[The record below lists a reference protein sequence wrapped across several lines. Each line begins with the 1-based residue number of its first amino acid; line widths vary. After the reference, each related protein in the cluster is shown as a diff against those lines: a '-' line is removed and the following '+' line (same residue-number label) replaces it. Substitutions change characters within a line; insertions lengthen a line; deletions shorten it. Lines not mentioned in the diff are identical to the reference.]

1 MYYVAIPSYDRAESL
16 LSKTLHTLHQC
27 KVPSNL
33 IYIFVAN
40 ESQYIIYKKVIKGY
54 TIIIGK
60 LGITQ
65 QRRFIKNY
73 FKEGDHVVSMDDDVE
88 EVNKLN
94 GDKLNKIHNL
104 DHFFKDAF
112 VRIQQENLFLWG
124 IYPVR
129 NPFFMK
135 NTITTNLRFII
146 GTLYGFIVRHSKDLD
161 PKCKEKEDYEQS
173 ILYYLKD
180 GGVLRFN
187 NITMKTKFKAKGGL
201 GLIENRY
208 KDNEEAALYL
218 SKTYPQFVSVFK
230 RRNMFE
236 IKLKDASPIV

>member
-1 MYYVAIPSYDRAESL
+1 MYYIAIPSYDRAETL
-16 LSKTLHTLHQC
+16 LKKTLNTL
-27 KVPSNL
+27 KDIPSNR

-40 ESQYIIYKKVIKGY
+40 ESQYKLYKKVIKGY

-60 LGITQ
+60 LGITN
-65 QRRFIKNY
+65 QRKFIKNY
-73 FKEGDHVVSMDDDVE
+73 FKEGQCVVSMDDDVE

-104 DHFFKDAF
+104 DLFFKEAF
-112 VRIQQENLFLWG
+112 QRIKRENLFIWG

-135 NTITTNLRFII
+135 NTVTTQLKFII
-146 GTLYGFIVRHSKDLD
+146 GTLYGFIVRHDKDLE
-161 PKCKEKEDYEQS
+161 PICKEKEDYELS

-180 GGVLRFN
+180 GGVLRYN
-187 NITMKTKFKAKGGL
+187 NITIKTKFKAKGGL

-208 KDNEEAALYL
+208 KANKEAALYL
-218 SKTYPQFVSVFK
+218 SKKYPQFVSVFK
-230 RRNMFE
+230 RKDMFE
-236 IKLKDASPIV
+236 IRLSAGT

>member
-1 MYYVAIPSYDRAESL
+1 MYYIAIPSYDRAETL
-16 LSKTLHTLHQC
+16 LKKTLNTL
-27 KVPSNL
+27 KDIPSNR

-40 ESQYIIYKKVIKGY
+40 ESQYKLYKKVIKGY

-60 LGITQ
+60 LGITN
-65 QRRFIKNY
+65 QRKFIKNY
-73 FKEGDHVVSMDDDVE
+73 FKEGQCVVSMDDDVE

-104 DHFFKDAF
+104 DLFFNEAF
-112 VRIQQENLFLWG
+112 QRIKRENLFIWG

-135 NTITTNLRFII
+135 NTVTIQLKFII
-146 GTLYGFIVRHSKDLD
+146 GTLYGFIARHDKDLE
-161 PKCKEKEDYEQS
+161 PICKEKEDYELS

-180 GGVLRFN
+180 GGVLRYN
-187 NITMKTKFKAKGGL
+187 NITIKTKFKAKGGL

-208 KDNEEAALYL
+208 KANKEAALYL
-218 SKTYPQFVSVFK
+218 SKKYPQFVSVFK
-230 RRNMFE
+230 RKDMFE
-236 IKLKDASPIV
+236 IRLSAGT